1 MNRNVKAVLLVLG
14 IILLAYG
21 FYTMV
26 IPEKTIV
33 PENTNIFPNAE
44 NRNAYIAIALGVLSV
59 ILSLLKESLNYGLN
73 SL

>member
-1 MNRNVKAVLLVLG
+1 MNRNVKTVLLVLG

-21 FYTMV
+21 FYTME

-33 PENTNIFPNAE
+33 PENTNIFANAE

-59 ILSLLKESLNYGLN
+59 ILSLAKKALIMV
-73 SL
+73 